1 MSTRARQ
8 ATLLCLFT
16 FTLLAVP
23 HRLHASCGAAFC
35 TFNTAWET
43 QGVWTESGVRL
54 DLRYEYIN
62 QDQLRHGTDKVAAG
76 EIAREHDEIKTLNRN
91 LVATLDYSAGPAWGV
106 SAQVPMVSRR
116 HSHIHTDENELL
128 TWNFSALG
136 DIRILGRHQ
145 FLTGSGQSETWGV
158 LLGAKLPTGDT
169 DKRNSAGSV
178 AERTLQPGTGT
189 TDAIVGVYYNTLL
202 FLRERPTTAFVQAT
216 VQAPL
221 KSYDKFRP
229 GNQFALDAGLR
240 YPLSQAWNAMLQM
253 NALFRLND
261 EGTNAEPA
269 DSGGTFAWVSPG
281 LGYAASRHW
290 QIYGFVQLPLYQ
302 RVNGVQLTAD
312 WAASMGMSWRF

>member
-1 MSTRARQ
+1 MLAGAR
-8 ATLLCLFT
+8 LPIRSIFFT
-16 FTLLAVP
+16 FILMIVP
-23 HRLHASCGAAFC
+23 HRLYASCGGAFC
-35 TFNTAWET
+35 TLNTAWET
-43 QGVWTESGVRL
+43 QGVWTEPGMRL

-128 TWNFSALG
+128 TWDFSALG

-145 FLTGSGQSETWGV
+145 FLTEPSHSETWGI
-158 LLGAKLPTGDT
+158 LFGAKLPTGDT
-169 DKRNSAGSV
+169 DKRNSAGNV
-178 AERTLQPGTGT
+178 AERTLQPGSGT
-189 TDAIVGVYYNTLL
+189 MDVIVGVYYNTLL
-202 FLRERPTTAFVQAT
+202 FLQERPTTAFVQAIA
-216 VQAPL
+216 QAPL
-221 KSYDKFRP
+221 KSYNQFRP
-229 GNQFALDAGLR
+229 GNQLTLDAGLR
-240 YPLSQAWNAMLQM
+240 YPLSQAWHAMLQT
-253 NALFRLND
+253 NILFKLND
-261 EGTNAEPA
+261 EGTNAAPK
-269 DSGGTFAWVSPG
+269 DSGGTFIWASPG
-281 LGYAASRHW
+281 IGYTASRYW